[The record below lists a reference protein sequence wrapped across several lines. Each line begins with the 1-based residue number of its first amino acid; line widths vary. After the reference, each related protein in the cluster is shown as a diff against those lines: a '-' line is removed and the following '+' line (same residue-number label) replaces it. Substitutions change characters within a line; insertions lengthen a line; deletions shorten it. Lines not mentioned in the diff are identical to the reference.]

1 MLTRKLVV
9 RYNTIMTEEHKKKLQ
24 EGREKKQAEKDSK
37 FVSSDDFNNFKNS
50 VVGILENISN
60 KLNTA
65 EPAERKVLMA
75 NEPEKQKKVAQQTPS
90 NEPVV
95 HNLEAISPEY
105 EEIFQKYFDPRDGF
119 TAMLKGINFK
129 IEVPK
134 NFSNAQEAFWSL
146 YKHDIRHKV
155 LDGQDIAASMEKY
168 CKLVATNLNYK
179 RNVMLKI

>member
-1 MLTRKLVV
+1 
-9 RYNTIMTEEHKKKLQ
+9 MTEEHKLKLK
-24 EGREKKQAEKDSK
+24 EAREKAHAEKIKSKGETESK
-37 FVSSDDFNNFKNS
+37 FVSSDDFNAFKNS

-60 KLNTA
+60 KLNVS
-65 EPAERKVLMA
+65 EPAERKVMMA
-75 NEPEKQKKVAQQTPS
+75 SEPEKPKRIFGQAPS
-90 NEPVV
+90 NEEVI
-95 HNLEAISPEY
+95 HNLESVSPEY
-105 EEIFQKYFDPRDGF
+105 EEIFEKYFDKRDGF
-119 TAMLKGINFK
+119 VGMLKGINFK

-146 YKHDIRHKV
+146 YKHDIRHRV